1 MPDLN
6 TSNEDAKDTPSEAAA
21 AAAREGESYQRNLD
35 LPPSYQEA
43 LLLNS
48 LMSVSQN
55 RHRSPSVGSGIALSP
70 PVASLGSDTVGDGLR
85 MDQHT
90 TSLPTTTTVLN
101 PTLQNPDVTQTLL
114 SILSSGAAPMPAGN
128 LIGLPPATY
137 PAFANNAFLAPAQIF
152 SAPANSI
159 APLQGTQGDILRALL
174 QNRALQGIGALPATN
189 ALQTT
194 APSPSALIPQGAA
207 STMAT
212 GGGGDPLQSL
222 ALAGQT
228 TGARMS
234 LAAPVG
240 GLPPISHDNN
250 SKTTGDTQQAEQD
263 KASNTT
269 TTPLID
275 QISREYSSFSTKDIR
290 RLPFP
295 EKLMFMLEK
304 EESKGNGHIIS
315 FVGEGTAV
323 MIHKT
328 KEFEQNVMP
337 QYFASSKVTS
347 FHRQL
352 NIYDFERVEVGPFK
366 GSYYNKFF
374 KRGQREMLRKIKRV
388 EIKGSRSTSSKLCDD
403 SIKGY
408 RSILL

>member
-6 TSNEDAKDTPSEAAA
+6 TSNEDAKETPSEAAA

-43 LLLNS
+43 LLLDS
-48 LMSVSQN
+48 LMTVSQN

-70 PVASLGSDTVGDGLR
+70 PVASLGSDTVGDVLR
-85 MDQHT
+85 MDQLLQQRLQQQPPHT

-114 SILSSGAAPMPAGN
+114 SILSSRAAPMPAGN
-128 LIGLPPATY
+128 IIGLPPATY
-137 PAFANNAFLAPAQIF
+137 PAFSNNASLLAPAQIF
-152 SAPANSI
+152 AAPVNSI

-189 ALQTT
+189 ALQIT

-240 GLPPISHDNN
+240 DFLHISHDNN

-352 NIYDFERVEVGPFK
+352 NIYDFERVEVGHFK
-366 GSYYNKFF
+366 GSYYNKYF

-388 EIKGSRSTSSKLCDD
+388 EIKGSRSTSS
-403 SIKGY
+403 
-408 RSILL
+408 

>member
-152 SAPANSI
+152 AAPANSI
-159 APLQGTQGDILRALL
+159 APLQGTQGDILTALL
-174 QNRALQGIGALPATN
+174 QNRALQGIGALPATI

-240 GLPPISHDNN
+240 GLLPISHDNN

-304 EESKGNGHIIS
+304 EESKGNGQ
-315 FVGEGTAV
+315 
-323 MIHKT
+323 K
-328 KEFEQNVMP
+328 
-337 QYFASSKVTS
+337 
-347 FHRQL
+347 
-352 NIYDFERVEVGPFK
+352 
-366 GSYYNKFF
+366 
-374 KRGQREMLRKIKRV
+374 
-388 EIKGSRSTSSKLCDD
+388 
-403 SIKGY
+403 
-408 RSILL
+408 